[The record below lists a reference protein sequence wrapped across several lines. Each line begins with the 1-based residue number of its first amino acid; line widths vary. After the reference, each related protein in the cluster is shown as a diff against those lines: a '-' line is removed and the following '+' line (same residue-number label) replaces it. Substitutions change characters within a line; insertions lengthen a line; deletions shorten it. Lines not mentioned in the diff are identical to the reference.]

1 MQVKIKEIGKTTNAC
16 MRRSPDVRR
25 AAVIAGSPGPEHY
38 CSLVAGSSLFTTGH
52 WKSLS
57 TPFLEPNSKCLMRQ
71 ECRHDVKSKKKIK
84 ANYSIWC
91 LKPSKVQQNPFG
103 VTRVYNLYFLKKTA
117 NPRRWQRRQ
126 CRAHSTWN
134 VLAASQCVLLN
145 SPHPAQG
152 HTKSFC
158 LQRKTKVN
166 YERNGMGIY

>member
-1 MQVKIKEIGKTTNAC
+1 MLVWEDLLMSVELLLLQDLQGLNTIALWLLALVCSPQDTGRASAHHFWNLIVNALWDRNVGT
-16 MRRSPDVRR
+16 MSNP
-25 AAVIAGSPGPEHY
+25 
-38 CSLVAGSSLFTTGH
+38 
-52 WKSLS
+52 
-57 TPFLEPNSKCLMRQ
+57 
-71 ECRHDVKSKKKIK
+71 KKIK
-84 ANYSIWC
+84 ANYGIWC

-103 VTRVYNLYFLKKTA
+103 VTCVYNLYFLKKTA

-166 YERNGMGIY
+166 YEGNGMGIY

>member
-57 TPFLEPNSKCLMRQ
+57 TPFLEPSSKCLMRQ

-103 VTRVYNLYFLKKTA
+103 VTCVYNLYFLKKYKPTLGGDSVGSVEHTA
-117 NPRRWQRRQ
+117 LEMCLLLLSVFSWTLLTLPRVTQKAFAYRGKQ
-126 CRAHSTWN
+126 
-134 VLAASQCVLLN
+134 
-145 SPHPAQG
+145 
-152 HTKSFC
+152 K
-158 LQRKTKVN
+158 
-166 YERNGMGIY
+166 